1 MCNKTRK
8 KDLEKY
14 FSLVFQETIAPVEE
28 KPSPAEIS
36 APVKEPTEAAAP
48 ILPQTGVSLSISKGN
63 NLFSQ
68 HLVR

>member
-1 MCNKTRK
+1 MCNNTRG

-14 FSLVFQETIAPVEE
+14 FSFVFQETIAPVEE

-48 ILPQTGVSLSISKGN
+48 LPQTGVSLSISKGN
-63 NLFSQ
+63 NYFFQ
-68 HLVR
+68 HLVP